1 MKKIVKLNERDL
13 QRIIRRVI
21 NESDEELEDYN
32 EKSFNIPDFDY
43 IREVTKDNRKV
54 EIFARRERGFAIQI
68 LTTIMD
74 DGRRVAKVIVLLF
87 GGETIDIT
95 QEKENRSWVVIED
108 GNDEKLR
115 SLIRYA
121 MNFGKFRNDYDNTP
135 RL

>member
-1 MKKIVKLNERDL
+1 MRKVVRLTERDIT
-13 QRIIRRVI
+13 RIIRRII

-32 EKSFNIPDFDY
+32 KKSFNIPDFDY
-43 IREVTKDNRKV
+43 KGEQTKDNHKI

-74 DGRRVAKVIVLLF
+74 NGRRVAKVLVLLF

-95 QEKENRSWVVIED
+95 QQKENKSWVVIKD

-115 SLIRYA
+115 SLIEYA
-121 MNFGKFRNDYDNTP
+121 MNYGKFRNDYDNTP